1 MLKTQKPIRHIFLDV
16 GDTLLTLGIPPGAIY
31 LDVLKKYHL
40 IQSHQEDS
48 DLKKFFSD
56 SWMEMNAR
64 PNPEGRDRYHIHPD
78 GQDGWWKEL
87 ISLFLVKA
95 TGSKDITLSEK
106 VYREIFEK
114 FDNESLWNIEP
125 GFFELQKFAAWKK
138 ISLGIIS
145 NWDYRLRGLLER
157 KQLSSYFSPILISAE
172 FGYEK
177 PADKIFQKAE
187 ELSGRSPQELIY
199 VGDKPDLDYHT
210 PLRLGWNPFVIDP
223 SRKVNLPSISTLSEL
238 IPILENHG

>member
-1 MLKTQKPIRHIFLDV
+1 MLKTKKQIRHIFLDV

-31 LDVLKKYHL
+31 LDVLRKYQL
-40 IQSHQEDS
+40 IQSHQNDS
-48 DLKKFFSD
+48 DLKQFFSE
-56 SWMEMNAR
+56 SWTEMNAR

-87 ISLFLVKA
+87 ISLFLEKA
-95 TGSKDITLSEK
+95 TGSKDLSLSEK

-114 FDNESLWNIEP
+114 FDNENLWNIEP
-125 GFFELQKFAAWKK
+125 GFFELQKFAARKN
-138 ISLGIIS
+138 IRLGIIS

-157 KQLSSYFSPILISAE
+157 KQLSEFFSPILISAE

-177 PADKIFQKAE
+177 PSEKIFQKAE
-187 ELSGRSPQELIY
+187 ELSGLNPEELIY
-199 VGDKPDLDYHT
+199 VGDKPELDYHT

-223 SRKVNLPSISTLSEL
+223 KQKIDLPSISTLSEL
-238 IPILENHG
+238 IPKLENHS